1 MLRFFQLRKLTR
13 GLLVRVS
20 KPNMFVRIPKERV
33 GVLIG
38 PDGKVKQRIEE
49 KFMVELLIDG
59 DSGGVTVVLSEKAS
73 DPSLLFRAKDT
84 VTAIGRGFSPEQA
97 FRLLRNDDD
106 VFDFVDL
113 RAVFGRSESDIKR
126 VKGRVI
132 GANGKTRKLIEELT
146 EASMVVYGHTIGF
159 IGSFEQVDV
168 ARNAVQM
175 LINGSQH
182 HTVYKYLQRK
192 RSEFKKQKLELWQKP
207 PEEK

>member
-1 MLRFFQLRKLTR
+1 M
-13 GLLVRVS
+13 S

-33 GVLIG
+33 GVLVG
-38 PDGKVKQRIEE
+38 PDGKIKQSIEE
-49 KFMVELLIDG
+49 KFMVELNVESE
-59 DSGGVTVVLSEKAS
+59 SGGVTIVLAEKAR
-73 DPSLLFRAKDT
+73 DPSLLFKAKDT

-97 FRLLRNDDD
+97 FRLLRNDDAI
-106 VFDFVDL
+106 FDFIDL
-113 RAVFGRSESDIKR
+113 RTIFGRSDSDIKR

-146 EASMVVYGHTIGF
+146 DASVVVYGHTIGF
-159 IGSFEQVDV
+159 IGTFEQVDV

-175 LINGSQH
+175 LIDGSQH

-192 RSEFKKQKLELWQKP
+192 RSDFKKQRLQLWEK

>member
-1 MLRFFQLRKLTR
+1 MT
-13 GLLVRVS
+13 
-20 KPNMFVRIPKERV
+20 KPNMFVKIPKERV

-97 FRLLRNDDD
+97 FRLLRNEDDI
-106 VFDFVDL
+106 FDYIDL

-175 LINGSQH
+175 LVNGSQH

-192 RSEFKKQKLELWQKP
+192 RSEFKKQRLELWQKP

>member
-1 MLRFFQLRKLTR
+1 M
-13 GLLVRVS
+13 S
-20 KPNMFVRIPKERV
+20 KPNMFVRIPKERI

-49 KFMVELLIDG
+49 KFMVELQIEG

-97 FRLLRNDDD
+97 FRLLRNEDD
-106 VFDFVDL
+106 VFDFIDL
-113 RAVFGRSESDIKR
+113 RAIFGRSESDVKR

-146 EASMVVYGHTIGF
+146 NASVVVYGHTIGF
-159 IGSFEQVDV
+159 IGTFEQIDV

-192 RSEFKKQKLELWQKP
+192 RSEFKKQRLQLWEKP
-207 PEEK
+207 TEEK

>member
-1 MLRFFQLRKLTR
+1 
-13 GLLVRVS
+13 LLVRVS

-59 DSGGVTVVLSEKAS
+59 DSGGVTLVLSEKAS

-106 VFDFVDL
+106 VFDFIDL

-192 RSEFKKQKLELWQKP
+192 RSAFKKQKLELWQKP

>member
-1 MLRFFQLRKLTR
+1 M
-13 GLLVRVS
+13 S

-38 PDGKVKQRIEE
+38 PDGKIKEQIEK
-49 KFMVELLIDG
+49 KFMVKLQIEG
-59 DSGGVTVVLSEKAS
+59 DFGGVTIVLSERAS
-73 DPSLLFRAKDT
+73 DPSLLFKAKDT

-97 FRLLRNDDD
+97 FRLLLDEDNI
-106 VFDFVDL
+106 FDFIDL
-113 RAVFGRSESDIKR
+113 RTFFGRSESDIRR

-159 IGSFEQVDV
+159 IGSFEQVNV

-175 LINGSQH
+175 LIDGNQH
-182 HTVYKYLQRK
+182 HTVYKYLQKK
-192 RSEFKKQKLELWQKP
+192 RSEFKKQKLELWKKP
-207 PEEK
+207 LDEKRF